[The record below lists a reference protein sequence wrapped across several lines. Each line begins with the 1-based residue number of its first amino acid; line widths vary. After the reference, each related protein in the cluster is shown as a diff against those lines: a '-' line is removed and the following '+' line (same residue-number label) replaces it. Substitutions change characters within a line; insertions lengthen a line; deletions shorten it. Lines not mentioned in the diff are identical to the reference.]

1 MRILEAGAVTAAAT
15 AIAADGDAGSAAA
28 ITTSADTHAQA
39 SGKVAQAKR
48 RDALAGQWPLRAL
61 LVVLALHLIMG
72 LYDSAHPEV
81 WLNADR
87 AVTRWQDVQAFIAAW
102 DAGGVLHFLAVSGN
116 PGDYLIHA
124 VLYLI
129 GGKGAVIAGQV
140 ALALASGLAV
150 FRLGRLLGLSPRVS
164 EWTTAV
170 YLLLPHSL
178 VFPHQLSTEAWHTPL
193 VVISTWGFIAALGR
207 QDSRG
212 LSVASGLLQGLAILV
227 RPVTLLLPLLLLGLG
242 WRQLRGRRLAALYLA
257 GAFLPVLAWF
267 AFVASQGGGFG
278 FGPSSRDLGHNL
290 YARVLRISHTLPE
303 AEAAQVQRTYLN
315 GPVRKVLPLGDY
327 VDFAATYPAAVLKH
341 SARDTVMFVVKSG
354 LERIPIDYLEVNR
367 ESRAELQDDRSGWR
381 FVMETQGVG
390 QALGYLWRSQ
400 GPVLATSL
408 VGAVLMLLLF
418 GLALLGSVIGLRGWH
433 GHGPVSRQQGQG
445 LSRLTAAML
454 VAVVLYILLL
464 SQAVDAVQSRH
475 RAPAEFALVLLAAS
489 GATWLARRRLRITTM
504 PTMVRGEG

>member
-1 MRILEAGAVTAAAT
+1 MRILEAGTVSAAAT
-15 AIAADGDAGSAAA
+15 AIAADGDAGSAATT
-28 ITTSADTHAQA
+28 TTSAATHVQA
-39 SGKVAQAKR
+39 RGQ
-48 RDALAGQWPLRAL
+48 DALTGQWPLRAL
-61 LVVLALHLIMG
+61 LAVLALHLLMG
-72 LYDSAHPEV
+72 LYDAAHPEV

-116 PGDYLIHA
+116 PGDYLIHV

-150 FRLGRLLGLSPRVS
+150 FRIGRLLGLSARGS
-164 EWTTAV
+164 EVATAV

-193 VVISTWGFIAALGR
+193 VVIATWSLIAVLERPDA
-207 QDSRG
+207 RG
-212 LSVASGLLQGLAILV
+212 LGLASGLLHGLAILV
-227 RPVTLLLPLLLLGLG
+227 RPVTLLLPLLLLALG
-242 WRQLRGRRLAALYLA
+242 GRQLQGRRGRRLAALYLA

-303 AEAAQVQRTYLN
+303 AEAEKVQRTYLN

-327 VDFAATYPAAVLKH
+327 VDFAAAYPAAVLKH
-341 SARDTVMFVVKSG
+341 SARDTAMFVVKSG

-418 GLALLGSVIGLRGWH
+418 GLALLGGVIGLKGVN
-433 GHGPVSRQQGQG
+433 GLGPAARQQGLAELA
-445 LSRLTAAML
+445 LSRLTAGML

-504 PTMVRGEG
+504 ATMAGDEK